1 MTTILLTVVMFG
13 VLVAAMAI
21 GVMFGRPPIKGAC
34 GGMSA
39 MGLKEDCE
47 ICGGDRSKCEE
58 AGGQPGVR
66 AGSGR
71 VERFDPGE
79 R

>member
-21 GVMFGRPPIKGAC
+21 GLMFGRPPIKGSC

-58 AGGQPGVR
+58 ASGQSGSR
-66 AGSGR
+66 AGSAR
-71 VERFDPGE
+71 VERFDP
-79 R
+79 RNR